1 MDKSATRCEE
11 ILRYHPVDTKYFLLA
26 LSIISD
32 GQAYGRALLLA
43 RFLLLLSVL
52 AAVCTLLC
60 GLTVGFL
67 NGGLKWALYY
77 AFLLTLNLM
86 FALKTLRRYRLL
98 KAYDAFFERL
108 LYVIKQRIGRASS
121 E

>member
-1 MDKSATRCEE
+1 MDKLAKECEE
-11 ILRYHPVDTKYFLLA
+11 NLRYHPVDTKYCLLA
-26 LSIISD
+26 LNIISD
-32 GQAYGRALLLA
+32 SQAYGRALLLV
-43 RFLLLLSVL
+43 RFWLLLSVL

-60 GLTVGFL
+60 GLTVGVL
-67 NGGLKWALYY
+67 NGGLIWALYY

-98 KAYDAFFERL
+98 KANDALFNRL
-108 LYVIKQRIGRASS
+108 LCVIKRRIGRA